1 MSTDK
6 NANFNDERNKK
17 SILKTRELLKELPQ
31 WFSDFVRACEIDK
44 TRLTILN
51 YTYDAKIFF
60 NYLISEHNDF
70 IGISVKEISP
80 EMLDQLSL
88 TDLERYIEYL
98 GYYFTK
104 DDKEHMN
111 EEKSK
116 ARKIASLRTIF
127 KYLYKKQL
135 IKDNPTEL
143 LTTPKLHDKVI
154 VRLEPHEITRLINTV
169 KSGEGLS
176 ERELKHHQRYAK
188 RDTAI
193 IVTFLTTGMRI
204 SELVGLNIDD
214 VDFENM
220 SLCITRKGGN
230 QALLYF
236 DFETYDAL
244 TEYIEERKLRDNY
257 HLAPLFLSSRG
268 NRMSVEAVRVMVEK
282 YTKISTPL
290 KKITPHKLR
299 STYGTMLY
307 QGTGDIYL
315 VADVLGHKD
324 VNTTRKHY
332 AAIIEDNRRMAAS
345 VVKLGTNASSDENK
359 DDT

>member
-1 MSTDK
+1 MSKDK
-6 NANFNDERNKK
+6 SNFNEERNKK
-17 SILKTRELLKELPQ
+17 CILKTRELLKDLPA
-31 WFSDFVRACEIDK
+31 WFSDFIRACEIDK

-60 NYLISEHNDF
+60 NYLVSEHINF
-70 IGISVKEISP
+70 IGCSVSEISAQS
-80 EMLDQLSL
+80 LDILTL
-88 TDLERYIEYL
+88 TDFERYMEYL
-98 GYYFTK
+98 GYYLTK

-116 ARKIASLRTIF
+116 ARKIASLRTLF

-135 IKDNPTEL
+135 INDNPTEL
-143 LTTPKLHDKVI
+143 LSTPKLHDKVI
-154 VRLEPHEITRLINTV
+154 IRLEPHEVVRLINTV

-176 ERELKHHQRYAK
+176 DRELKHHSRYVK
-188 RDTAI
+188 RDVAI

-204 SELVGLNIDD
+204 SELVGLNVDD

-220 SLCITRKGGN
+220 SLRITRKGGN
-230 QALLYF
+230 QALIYF

-244 TEYIEERKLRDNY
+244 MDYIEERKLRDNY
-257 HLAPLFLSSRG
+257 DLPPLFLSSRG
-268 NRMSVEAVRVMVEK
+268 NRISVEAVRVMVEK
-282 YTKISTPL
+282 YARISTPL

-307 QGTGDIYL
+307 QGSGDIYL

-332 AAIIEDNRRMAAS
+332 AAIVEDNRRMAAS
-345 VVKLGTNASSDENK
+345 VVKLGADLK
-359 DDT
+359 DKE